1 MSILHSVLGPILRV
15 GLTWL
20 SRSRLPQTH
29 GILSLPGLVDKVEV
43 IRDRWGIPHIY
54 AKNVHDL
61 FFSQGFVHAQDR
73 LWQMELNRRIAHG
86 RLSEL
91 FGELAL
97 DTDRTCRTFG
107 FHQLG
112 KADWEEAERDLRE
125 IILAYTEGVN
135 AFIES
140 DDTKLPIEFSLLRH
154 QPEPWEPLDSTSFVR
169 VMIWQLSHAWSSE
182 ITRAQLIQAVGGDR
196 ATELEIH
203 YPENSPAALPDGIE
217 FNRIGPEGILQGAQ
231 GPFLSRGMGSNGWA
245 VAGSRTTTGAPYLC
259 NDMHLPV
266 SLPAL
271 WYQMHL
277 IGAGFNVTGVTLPG
291 IPLVMVGHN
300 ANIAWGMTLAF
311 TDCEDLFIERLNP
324 TDPKRYQVG
333 DKWADGELI
342 RESIEV
348 KGRTEPHVEQ
358 VLITKHGPIISD
370 VVGYADERIA
380 VNSMALRP
388 SPAFSGWLWLNRASG
403 WDDFVDAMRL
413 IEAPQLGVVYGDV
426 EGNIGYWVTGKTP
439 IRARGNGT
447 IPSPGWT
454 GEYEWVSE
462 VPFEEM
468 PHALNPQ
475 RGYLITCNNKPISD
489 DYAHFLGDVWMNG
502 YRARRLEQLFQEK
515 KKLSEDDFRHA
526 QMDTFCIPGLELVG
540 LLSDFESDDPHVQVA
555 LEQLREWDGRLTTE
569 SVGGTVYEVARY
581 ALVWNLLDSGLEEDL
596 LMRAL
601 GSGFHPLLIPTT
613 EFIGH
618 DTVALLRILN
628 DPNSLWLEDAGGRN
642 TLIEKSLKQAVEWLR
657 EELGSNP
664 ERWEWGR
671 IHRISFEHAMGLQKP
686 LDRVFNRG
694 PEPIGGDTDTLCQTA
709 MLPNDPYDN
718 KAWAPSF
725 RQIVDLG
732 DLSRSI
738 AIVPPGQSGH
748 LASPHYDDLIEPWL
762 KGEYHPMLWT
772 REQVI
777 EHAEGRLLLI
787 GI

>member
-1 MSILHSVLGPILRV
+1 MSIIHSILGPIARA
-15 GLTWL
+15 GLTVL
-20 SRSRLPQTH
+20 SRRRLPQTH
-29 GILSLPGLVDKVEV
+29 GILSLPGLSDTVEV

-73 LWQMELNRRIAHG
+73 LWQMELNRRIAQG

-97 DTDRTCRTFG
+97 DTDRTSRTFG
-107 FHQLG
+107 FHRLG
-112 KADWEEAERDLRE
+112 KVDWEEAESDLRQV
-125 IILAYTEGVN
+125 ILAYTEGVN

-154 QPEPWEPLDSTSFVR
+154 QPERWEPEDSTSFER
-169 VMIWQLSHAWSSE
+169 VMIWQLSHAWYGE
-182 ITRAQLIQAVGGDR
+182 IVRAQLVQAVGAER
-196 ATELEIH
+196 AAELEIH
-203 YPENSPAALPDGIE
+203 YPEGNPAALPDGIE
-217 FNRIGPEGILQGAQ
+217 FNRIGPEGILQGTQ

-245 VAGSRTTTGAPYLC
+245 VAGSRTTSGAPFLC

-271 WYQMHL
+271 WYEMHL
-277 IGAGFNVTGVTLPG
+277 IGAGFNVTGATLPG
-291 IPLVMVGHN
+291 VPLVMVGHN
-300 ANIAWGMTLAF
+300 AHIAWGMTLAF
-311 TDCEDLFIERLNP
+311 TDCEDLFIERINP

-333 DKWADGELI
+333 DKWADGKLI
-342 RESIEV
+342 REIIEV

-358 VLITKHGPIISD
+358 VLITHHGPIISD
-370 VVGYADERIA
+370 VVGDSDERIA

-388 SPAFSGWLWLNRASG
+388 SPAFTGWLWLNRASG

-502 YRARRLEQLFQEK
+502 YRARRIEELFQEK
-515 KKLSEDDFRHA
+515 KKLSKDDFRDA
-526 QMDTFCIPGLELVG
+526 QMDTFCIPGLELVE
-540 LLSDFESDDPHVQVA
+540 LLNDFESDDLDVQLA

-581 ALVWNLLDSGLEEDL
+581 SLVWNLLDAGLEGDL
-596 LMRAL
+596 LMQVL
-601 GSGFHPLLIPTT
+601 GKGFHPLLFPTN

-664 ERWEWGR
+664 ERWGWGR
-671 IHRISFEHAMGLQKP
+671 IHRVSFDHAICQSRRAGLAANRAESLEKSGLFVSRTAGLVSASSARFDP
-686 LDRVFNRG
+686 VDRVRRG
-694 PEPIGGDTDTLCQTA
+694 RRRDA
-709 MLPNDPYDN
+709 
-718 KAWAPSF
+718 
-725 RQIVDLG
+725 
-732 DLSRSI
+732 
-738 AIVPPGQSGH
+738 
-748 LASPHYDDLIEPWL
+748 
-762 KGEYHPMLWT
+762 
-772 REQVI
+772 
-777 EHAEGRLLLI
+777 
-787 GI
+787 